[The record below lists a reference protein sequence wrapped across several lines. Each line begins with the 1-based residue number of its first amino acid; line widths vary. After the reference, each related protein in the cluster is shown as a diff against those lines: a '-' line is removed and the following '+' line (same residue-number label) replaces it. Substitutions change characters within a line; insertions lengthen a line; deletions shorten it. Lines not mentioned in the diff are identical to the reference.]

1 MYDSFRTKVVFGR
14 SDAQQVTGLK
24 PIRASEILKE
34 LADKNVIVPV
44 RGQGKGKYKF
54 VSTEQ

>member
-1 MYDSFRTKVVFGR
+1 MS
-14 SDAQQVTGLK
+14 Q
-24 PIRASEILKE
+24 E